1 MGIIYIYSIHRPV
14 NKIYFIVMNAD
25 NFVIYADTLVCAF
38 PSSPYTDHIVLY
50 RISIQTRM
58 RRPLLTAAVHQG
70 LGEVPT
76 SILKTG
82 PRPGF
87 KNRSLVPGCTA
98 CHFCVT
104 LNKIQNFS
112 QPYFVKKKK
121 TPQKNRNDPN
131 RGVFSFKKNNLT
143 YLEILLHYML

>member
-25 NFVIYADTLVCAF
+25 DFVIYADTLVCAF

-58 RRPLLTAAVHQG
+58 RRPLLIAAAHQG

-87 KNRSLVPGCTA
+87 KNRILVPGCTA
-98 CHFCVT
+98 CCYCVKSQT
-104 LNKIQNFS
+104 VPYTNTHTTIRIFGKNFAL
-112 QPYFVKKKK
+112 PE
-121 TPQKNRNDPN
+121 
-131 RGVFSFKKNNLT
+131 L
-143 YLEILLHYML
+143 